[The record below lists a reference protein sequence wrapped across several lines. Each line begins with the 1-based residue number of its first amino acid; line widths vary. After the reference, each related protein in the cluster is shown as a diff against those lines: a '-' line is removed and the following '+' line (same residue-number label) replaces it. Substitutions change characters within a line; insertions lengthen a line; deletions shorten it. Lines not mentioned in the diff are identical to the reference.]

1 MIYGITA
8 KTVWDCFLKEYNRI
22 PTRKEFKEIGGYSD
36 RTYYRLRNEWI
47 KAQQEKQ
54 EEDDNSL
61 ELWLRR

>member
-1 MIYGITA
+1 MIYGTTA
-8 KTVWDCFLKEYNRI
+8 KTVWDYFLKEHNRI
-22 PTRKEFKEIGGYSD
+22 PTRKEFKEIGNYSD

-54 EEDDNSL
+54 EDDDNSL